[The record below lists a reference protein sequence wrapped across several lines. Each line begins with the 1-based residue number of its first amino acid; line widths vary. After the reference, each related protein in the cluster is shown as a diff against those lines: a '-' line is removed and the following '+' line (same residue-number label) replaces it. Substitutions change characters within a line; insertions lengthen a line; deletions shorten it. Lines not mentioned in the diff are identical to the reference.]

1 MNVQGGS
8 GAAAAR
14 GLSPRLLA
22 NAPHRLMFAIGAANV
37 LLVMLWWAAW
47 LVDIRWQFPGL
58 RQPVVYA
65 GWLHAIVMQYQVLA
79 PFMFGFLLT
88 VFPRWMGQQELTR
101 WHYVPVGVGLFGGQL
116 LTLGGALGPPHLLH
130 LGALLT
136 IAGWATG
143 LFYLL
148 RWLWRDQ
155 ARTWHA
161 LSCGAA
167 MLLGFAGF
175 LAYAV
180 FLHDADARLVLA
192 AIKIGSFGLL
202 LPVYFTVAHR
212 MFPFFAGH
220 VVPGYRPWRAMWVL
234 GAFWPLVLAHLV
246 LELAHASG
254 WLWVPDA
261 LLLALS
267 ATWLVRNWPRG
278 GGPLL
283 AKVLFWGY
291 AWLPVALALY
301 CVQSLLYLSGGD
313 YLLGRAPAHAMFIGF
328 FGSLLVAM
336 VTRVTQG
343 HSGRPLVFGG
353 LAMFAFVVIQLVTV
367 VRVVAELV
375 PDQMAWQ
382 AAAAI
387 GWVLAF
393 LPWVLRSLGIY
404 LSPRADGRPG

>member
-1 MNVQGGS
+1 RRRGHRRMNVQGGS
-8 GAAAAR
+8 GTAAAR

-37 LLVMLWWAAW
+37 LLAMLWWAAW

-328 FGSLLVAM
+328 FGS
-336 VTRVTQG
+336 
-343 HSGRPLVFGG
+343 PLVFGG